1 MPIKITPGP
10 TGPGA
15 SVIIFDGVS
24 ADGQT
29 SANIVNHRARVQAR
43 ISSIDSNLVEVVD
56 LLQRNSLGGEILD
69 IGSVHYDQWLD
80 ADGNTFQNAGDVVGY
95 IDGLRLSYIAT
106 RLNLTAAPTI
116 GSVETTVG
124 VGNSFVLAVEGSS
137 YGAIYW
143 DESTFVS
150 GVEVSRYDRRKIS
163 GTISST
169 GVYNFGYTLSNIN
182 GNNSGTAVV
191 NVV

>member
-1 MPIKITPGP
+1 MAIKITPGP

-24 ADGQT
+24 ADGQG
-29 SANIVNHRARVQAR
+29 SVNIVNHRARVQAR
-43 ISSIDSNLVEVVD
+43 ISSLDPDLVEVVD
-56 LLQRNSLGGEILD
+56 LLQRNSAGGEILD
-69 IGSVHYDQWLD
+69 VSGVHYDQWLD
-80 ADGNTFQNAGDVVGY
+80 ADDNTFQNAGDVVGY
-95 IDGLRLSYIAT
+95 IDGLRLSFIAT
-106 RLNLTAAPTI
+106 RLAALATPRI
-116 GSVETTVG
+116 GNVEILVG
-124 VGNSFVLAVEGSS
+124 VGSSFELAVEGTS

-143 DESTFVS
+143 DESTFVP

-182 GNNSGTAVV
+182 GNSSGTAVV
-191 NVV
+191 NVL